1 MIKRE
6 KCMERKR
13 KFEQPHVD
21 SNTVVELSKKLIEA
35 NNKLKTVQDERKI
48 LLENISHDLRAPLT
62 AIRSTIDY
70 INQKGNGD
78 YTRISSDEMS
88 KMMNLLDSRVK
99 TLEVLINDLYYLTSI
114 ENSYSE
120 NNFHVVPL
128 VQFLEE
134 YFFSVEID
142 EKYKDNK
149 LILEVPEGL
158 NAFVRIDTVKMNRVL
173 DNLFTNAMKYSP
185 KGSSIE
191 LGAFLNDDNAC
202 FFVKDNGN
210 GISEENLP
218 HIFERSFRASD
229 ARTPIKEEGSGFGLA
244 IAKAIVKQQGGKIYC
259 KSVFGQGSTFY
270 IELPLYCPE
279 L

>member
-1 MIKRE
+1 
-6 KCMERKR
+6 METKK

-70 INQKGNGD
+70 MNQKGNGD
-78 YTRISSDEMS
+78 YSVISSDEMS
-88 KMMNLLDSRVK
+88 KMMNLLDSRVRA
-99 TLEVLINDLYYLTSI
+99 LEVLINDLYYLTSI
-114 ENSYSE
+114 ENSSSE
-120 NNFHVVPL
+120 NNFDVVPL
-128 VQFLEE
+128 GQFLEE

-142 EKYKDNK
+142 EKYKDNE
-149 LILEVPEGL
+149 LILDVPEEL

-173 DNLFTNAMKYSP
+173 DNLFTNAMKYSA

-191 LGAFLNDDNAC
+191 LGAFLNGNNAC
-202 FFVKDNGN
+202 VFVKDNGN
-210 GISEENLP
+210 GISEEDLP

-229 ARTPIKEEGSGFGLA
+229 SRTPIKEEGNGFGLA
-244 IAKAIVKQQGGKIYC
+244 IAKAIVEQQGGKIYC
-259 KSVFGQGSTFY
+259 KSVFEEGSTFY
-270 IELPLYCPE
+270 IELPIE
-279 L
+279 